1 MLCYTLQRQG
11 VLMNIQMFNGW
22 YFLMLIICVG
32 LVVGL
37 YFALRKRTQKTQK
50 IVLLSLLLFG
60 LILHFLKFLI
70 PPYSTDINRLYR
82 DSWFINICGA
92 NIFLFP
98 FFFLSKNEKAKDY
111 MFYIGVLSGLISILY
126 PMEPMD
132 KVNQSAEWLD
142 IIRFYYHH
150 TMLWAVP
157 LLMVVYKIH
166 KLNYRRV
173 LYAPTYLL
181 GVMIFIMINQVL
193 QSELGFIALRGDD
206 IFNINYKNTSMIWGP
221 SGAIG
226 DFLAIFCPSFFKYIP
241 VGEYAGQAKYWP
253 WFWLIFPC
261 YIILTPV
268 CFLMS
273 LTTDHKHFKKDMLS
287 LKQYVTVKILK
298 TYKPTHD
305 GLRIYSDR
313 TINKKIENILKSHKN
328 YVTK

>member
-1 MLCYTLQRQG
+1 
-11 VLMNIQMFNGW
+11 MNIQMFNGW
-22 YFLMLIICVG
+22 YFLMLFICIG

-37 YFALRKRTQKTQK
+37 YFILKNRTQKTQK
-50 IVLLSLLLFG
+50 IVLFSLLLFG

-126 PMEPMD
+126 PMEPMV

-142 IIRFYYHH
+142 IVRFYYHH

-157 LLMVVYKIH
+157 LLMVVFKLH
-166 KLNYRRV
+166 TLNYRRV
-173 LYAPTYLL
+173 LYVPTYLL
-181 GVMIFIMINQVL
+181 AVMLFIMLNQVL
-193 QSELGFIALRGDD
+193 QSELGFIPLRGDD
-206 IFNINYKNTSMIWGP
+206 IFNINYKNSSMIWGP
-221 SGAIG
+221 SGPIG

-241 VGEYAGQAKYWP
+241 VGDYAGQAKFWP

-261 YIILTPV
+261 YILITPI
-268 CFLMS
+268 CFLIS
-273 LTTDHKHFKKDMLS
+273 LILDYKRFKNDMVII
-287 LKQYVTVKILK
+287 YNYINVKILK
-298 TYKPTHD
+298 NYEITD
-305 GLRIYSDR
+305 EGLKLYSEKI
-313 TINKKIENILKSHKN
+313 INKKIDKILKTHKN
-328 YVTK
+328 YVIK